1 MLPEVTLKS
10 VSRDDVDRIA
20 WWLQDDD
27 LSSRWFGQY
36 GADDPVH
43 PGYDPRHMLE
53 ASDWEWR
60 RTFAD
65 PRRTIFSIYNT
76 ADEHVGESQVQLDG
90 EGGAELSVLIGRK
103 DLWHHGYGTATM
115 LELLDRV
122 FNTMGLE
129 SAWVTVPVENGP
141 AIGLFEKLGFV
152 IASGDN
158 VKHGEIDVAHM
169 NVSSARYSAK
179 ESRAH
184 KEQELTPVVAI
195 TGLPGSESEA
205 LGREIARLLD
215 SEFIGDEI
223 KDPLSER
230 LQCSRAE
237 LESFETS
244 HKSFWMRLLASIVV
258 PTEVTTAYESGY
270 HAYVPSRPY
279 EYDELLHEPL
289 SKQQYVKKLRRIV
302 RRRAAEGDAVL
313 HGNGCHLFLPDQV
326 DGLTVFVS
334 ASAESRAV
342 RVAQYGDTPE
352 ASRKRLDRA
361 DREQREIFRRLFECE
376 IDDSS
381 KFDITVNLDRM
392 TIADAA
398 EVIVE
403 VLRRRGAEKTPAPA
417 TAKGVT
423 VGS

>member
-20 WWLQDDD
+20 WWLQDED
-27 LSSRWFGQY
+27 LTSRWFGHY

-43 PGYDPRHMLE
+43 PGYDPNHMLE

-60 RTFAD
+60 RTFGD
-65 PRRTIFSIYNT
+65 SRRSIFSIYNT
-76 ADEHVGESQVQLDG
+76 VDEHVGECQVQLDG

-115 LELLDRV
+115 LELLDKV

-129 SAWVTVPVENGP
+129 SAWVTVPVENRP

-152 IASGDN
+152 IASGEN

-169 NVSSARYSAK
+169 TVSSSRYSARD
-179 ESRAH
+179 SRAH
-184 KEQELTPVVAI
+184 KERELTPVVAI
-195 TGLPGSESEA
+195 AGLPGSESEA
-205 LGREIARLLD
+205 LGQEIARLLD

-223 KDPLSER
+223 KDRLSER

-279 EYDELLHEPL
+279 EYDELLNEPL
-289 SKQQYVKKLRRIV
+289 SKRQYVKKLRRIV
-302 RRRAAEGDAVL
+302 RRRAAEGNAVL

-342 RVAQYGDTPE
+342 RSAQYGDTLE

-361 DREQREIFRRLFECE
+361 DREQREIFRQLFDCE
-376 IDDSS
+376 FDDTS

-398 EVIVE
+398 EIIVE
-403 VLRRRGAEKTPAPA
+403 VLRRRGVESVTAPA
-417 TAKGVT
+417 APKGVT

>member
-27 LSSRWFGQY
+27 LSSRWFGRY
-36 GADDPVH
+36 GVDDPVH
-43 PGYDPRHMLE
+43 PGYDPHHMLE

-65 PRRTIFSIYNT
+65 SRRAIFSIYSV
-76 ADEHVGESQVQLDG
+76 ADEHVGECQVQLDG

-129 SAWVTVPVENGP
+129 SAWVTVPVENRP

-152 IASGDN
+152 IASGGN

-169 NVSSARYSAK
+169 AVSSARYSAK
-179 ESRAH
+179 DSRAH

-195 TGLPGSESEA
+195 AGLPGSESEA
-205 LGREIARLLD
+205 LGQEIARLLD

-230 LQCSRAE
+230 LQCSKAE
-237 LESFETS
+237 LEAFEAS

-289 SKQQYVKKLRRIV
+289 SKRQYVKKLRRIV
-302 RRRAAEGDAVL
+302 RRRAAEGNAVL
-313 HGNGCHLFLPDQV
+313 HGNGSHLFLPDQV

-342 RVAQYGDTPE
+342 RVAQYGDTPQ
-352 ASRKRLDRA
+352 ASLKRLQRA
-361 DREQREIFRRLFECE
+361 DKEQREIFRRLFDCE
-376 IDDSS
+376 IDDSAS
-381 KFDITVNLDRM
+381 STSPS
-392 TIADAA
+392 TST
-398 EVIVE
+398 
-403 VLRRRGAEKTPAPA
+403 G
-417 TAKGVT
+417 
-423 VGS
+423 

>member
-10 VSRDDVDRIA
+10 VSRDDIDRIA

-60 RTFAD
+60 RTFSD
-65 PRRTIFSIYNT
+65 PRRAIFSIYNVV
-76 ADEHVGESQVQLDG
+76 DEHVGECQVQLDG

-129 SAWVTVPVENGP
+129 SAWVTVPIENRP

-152 IASGDN
+152 IASGSN

-169 NVSSARYSAK
+169 AVSSARYSAK
-179 ESRAH
+179 DSRAH
-184 KEQELTPVVAI
+184 KEQEITPVVAI

-205 LGREIARLLD
+205 LGQEIARLLD

-244 HKSFWMRLLASIVV
+244 HKSFWMRMLASIVV

-289 SKQQYVKKLRRIV
+289 SKRQYVKKLRRIV
-302 RRRAAEGDAVL
+302 RRRAAEGNAVL
-313 HGNGCHLFLPDQV
+313 HGNGTHLFLPDQV

-334 ASAESRAV
+334 ASAESRSV
-342 RVAQYGDTPE
+342 HLAQYRDTPE
-352 ASRKRLDRA
+352 ASLKRLQRA
-361 DREQREIFRRLFECE
+361 DKEHREIFRRLFDCE

-398 EVIVE
+398 EVIVD
-403 VLRRRGAEKTPAPA
+403 VLRRRGADRAPA
-417 TAKGVT
+417 QATPKGVT

>member
-1 MLPEVTLKS
+1 MLPEVTLKD

-20 WWLQDDD
+20 WWLQDVD
-27 LSSRWFGQY
+27 LSSRWFGNY
-36 GADDPVH
+36 SVDDPVH

-60 RTFAD
+60 RTFDD
-65 PRRTIFSIYNT
+65 PRRSIFSIYNV
-76 ADEHVGESQVQLDG
+76 ADEHVGECQVQLDE
-90 EGGAELSVLIGRK
+90 EGGAELTVIIGRK

-115 LELLDRV
+115 LELLDKV
-122 FNTMGLE
+122 FNTMGLD
-129 SAWVTVPVENGP
+129 SAWVTVPVDNRP

-152 IASGDN
+152 IDSGSR
-158 VKHGEIDVAHM
+158 VKHGEIEVAHM
-169 NVSSARYSAK
+169 AVSSGRYSARD
-179 ESRAH
+179 SRAH
-184 KEQELTPVVAI
+184 KEREITPVVAI

-205 LGREIARLLD
+205 LGREVARLLE

-223 KDPLSER
+223 KDTLGER

-237 LESFETS
+237 LESFESS
-244 HKSFWMRLLASIVV
+244 HKSFWMRLLSSIVV

-279 EYDELLHEPL
+279 EYDELLNEPL
-289 SKQQYVKKLRRIV
+289 SKRQYVKKLRRIV

-313 HGNGCHLFLPDQV
+313 HGNGCHLFLPSQI

-334 ASAESRAV
+334 ASAESRAA
-342 RVAQYGDTPE
+342 RYAEQGYATE
-352 ASRKRLDRA
+352 ASRKRLERA
-361 DREQREIFRRLFECE
+361 DGERREIFRRLFDCE

-398 EVIVE
+398 ETIVD
-403 VLRRRGAEKTPAPA
+403 VLQRRGVEKTPAPA
-417 TAKGVT
+417 TPGRVT
-423 VGS
+423 VGG

>member
-1 MLPEVTLKS
+1 MLPEVLLKS

-27 LSSRWFGQY
+27 LSSRWFGRY
-36 GADDPVH
+36 GVDDPVH

-60 RTFAD
+60 RTFGD
-65 PRRTIFSIYNT
+65 SRRAIYSIYNT
-76 ADEHVGESQVQLDG
+76 AEEHVGECQVQLDG

-103 DLWHHGYGTATM
+103 DLWHHGFGTATM

-129 SAWVTVPVENGP
+129 SAWVTVPVQNRP

-152 IASGDN
+152 IASGDH
-158 VKHGEIDVAHM
+158 VKHGEIDVTHM
-169 NVSSARYSAK
+169 TVSSDRYSARD
-179 ESRAH
+179 SRVQ

-195 TGLPGSESEA
+195 AGLQGCESEA
-205 LGREIARLLD
+205 LGQEVARLLD
-215 SEFIGDEI
+215 SEFMGDEI
-223 KDPLSER
+223 KDLLSER

-244 HKSFWMRLLASIVV
+244 HKSFWMRLLASVVV

-270 HAYVPSRPY
+270 HAYVPNRPY

-289 SKQQYVKKLRRIV
+289 SKRQYVKKLRRIV
-302 RRRAAEGDAVL
+302 RRRAAEGNAVL
-313 HGNGCHLFLPDQV
+313 HGNGSHLFLPDQV

-334 ASAESRAV
+334 ASAECRSV
-342 RVAQYGDTPE
+342 RSAQYGDTPE
-352 ASRKRLDRA
+352 ASLKRLQRA
-361 DREQREIFRRLFECE
+361 DKEQREIFRRLFDCE

-381 KFDITVNLDRM
+381 KFDITINLDRM
-392 TIADAA
+392 TISDAA

-403 VLRRRGAEKTPAPA
+403 VLRRRSADKAPVPAA
-417 TAKGVT
+417 SKGVT
-423 VGS
+423 VSN

>member
-27 LSSRWFGQY
+27 LSSRWFGHY
-36 GADDPVH
+36 GTDDPVH
-43 PGYDPRHMLE
+43 PGYDPHHMLE
-53 ASDWEWR
+53 ASDWEWS
-60 RTFAD
+60 RTFGD
-65 PRRTIFSIYNT
+65 PRRAIFSIYNQ
-76 ADEHVGESQVQLDG
+76 ADEHVGECQVQLDG
-90 EGGAELSVLIGRK
+90 EGGSELTVIIGRK

-115 LELLDRV
+115 LELLDKV

-129 SAWVTVPVENGP
+129 SAWVTVPVENRP

-152 IASGDN
+152 IDSGSE
-158 VKHGEIDVAHM
+158 VKHGDIAVAHM
-169 NVSSARYSAK
+169 TVSSARYSAK
-179 ESRAH
+179 DSRAH
-184 KEQELTPVVAI
+184 KERELTPVVAI

-205 LGREIARLLD
+205 LGREIARLLE

-223 KDPLSER
+223 KDTLSER
-230 LQCSRAE
+230 LQCTRAE

-244 HKSFWMRLLASIVV
+244 HKSFWMRLLASVVV

-289 SKQQYVKKLRRIV
+289 SKRQYVKKLRRIV

-313 HGNGCHLFLPDQV
+313 HGNGAHLFLPEQV

-334 ASAESRAV
+334 ASDESRAM

-352 ASRKRLDRA
+352 ASLKRLERA
-361 DREQREIFRRLFECE
+361 DSERREIFGRLFDCE
-376 IDDSS
+376 IDDPS

-398 EVIVE
+398 EIIVE
-403 VLRRRGAEKTPAPA
+403 VLRRRGAEREPAPA
-417 TAKGVT
+417 TPKSVS

>member
-1 MLPEVTLKS
+1 MLPEITLKS
-10 VSRDDVDRIA
+10 VSRDDVDGIA

-27 LSSRWFGQY
+27 LSSRWLGQY

-65 PRRTIFSIYNT
+65 PRRAIFSIYST
-76 ADEHVGESQVQLDG
+76 ADEHVGECQVQLDG

-152 IASGDN
+152 IASGAN

-179 ESRAH
+179 DSRAH
-184 KEQELTPVVAI
+184 KEREITPVVAI
-195 TGLPGSESEA
+195 TGLPGSGSEA
-205 LGREIARLLD
+205 LGQEIARLLD

-244 HKSFWMRLLASIVV
+244 HKSFWMRMLASIVV

-270 HAYVPSRPY
+270 HAYIPSRPY
-279 EYDELLHEPL
+279 EYDELLQEPL
-289 SKQQYVKKLRRIV
+289 SKRQYVKKLRRIV
-302 RRRAAEGDAVL
+302 RRRAAEGNAVL
-313 HGNGCHLFLPDQV
+313 HGNGSHLFLPEQV

-334 ASAESRAV
+334 ASAESRSV
-342 RVAQYGDTPE
+342 KVAQYGDTTE
-352 ASRKRLDRA
+352 ASLKRLQRA
-361 DREQREIFRRLFECE
+361 DKEQREIFRRLFDCE

-403 VLRRRGAEKTPAPA
+403 VLRRRSAETTPAPA
-417 TAKGVT
+417 TPKGVK

>member
-10 VSRDDVDRIA
+10 VSRDDIDRIA

-60 RTFAD
+60 RTFSD

-76 ADEHVGESQVQLDG
+76 ADEHVGECQVQLDG

-103 DLWHHGYGTATM
+103 DLWHHGYGTTTM

-122 FNTMGLE
+122 FNTMSLE
-129 SAWVTVPVENGP
+129 SAWVTVPVENRP

-152 IASGDN
+152 IASGDR

-169 NVSSARYSAK
+169 TVSSARYSAK
-179 ESRAH
+179 DSRAH
-184 KEQELTPVVAI
+184 KELEITPVVAI
-195 TGLPGSESEA
+195 IGLPGSESEA
-205 LGREIARLLD
+205 LGQEIARLLD

-334 ASAESRAV
+334 ASAESRSV

-352 ASRKRLDRA
+352 TSRKRLDRA
-361 DREQREIFRRLFECE
+361 DREQGEIFRRLFDCE

-417 TAKGVT
+417 TPKGVT

>member
-1 MLPEVTLKS
+1 MLPEITLKS

-60 RTFAD
+60 RTFSD
-65 PRRTIFSIYNT
+65 TRRAIFSIYST
-76 ADEHVGESQVQLDG
+76 ADEHVGECQVQLDG

-152 IASGDN
+152 IASGDH

-169 NVSSARYSAK
+169 TVSSARYSAK
-179 ESRAH
+179 DSRAH
-184 KEQELTPVVAI
+184 KELEITPVVAI
-195 TGLPGSESEA
+195 IGLPGSESEA
-205 LGREIARLLD
+205 LGQEIARLLD
-215 SEFIGDEI
+215 SEYIGDEI
-223 KDPLSER
+223 KDLLSER

-289 SKQQYVKKLRRIV
+289 SKRQYVKKLRRIV
-302 RRRAAEGDAVL
+302 RRRAAEGNAVL
-313 HGNGCHLFLPDQV
+313 HGNGSHLFLPEQV

-334 ASAESRAV
+334 ASAESRSV
-342 RVAQYGDTPE
+342 KVAQYGDTPE
-352 ASRKRLDRA
+352 VSLKRLQRTDK
-361 DREQREIFRRLFECE
+361 EHREIFRRLFEYE

-398 EVIVE
+398 EIIVE
-403 VLRRRGAEKTPAPA
+403 VLRRRGADRAPAPA
-417 TAKGVT
+417 TPKGVT
-423 VGS
+423 VG

>member
-1 MLPEVTLKS
+1 MLPEVTLKN

-27 LSSRWFGQY
+27 LSSRWFGHY

-43 PGYDPRHMLE
+43 PGYDPHHMLE

-60 RTFAD
+60 RTFGD
-65 PRRTIFSIYNT
+65 PRRSIFSIYNQ
-76 ADEHVGESQVQLDG
+76 ADEHVGECQVQLDG
-90 EGGAELSVLIGRK
+90 EGGAELTVIIGRK

-115 LELLDRV
+115 LELLDKV
-122 FNTMGLE
+122 FNTMSLE
-129 SAWVTVPVENGP
+129 SAWVTVPVENRP

-152 IASGDN
+152 IDSGSQ
-158 VKHGEIDVAHM
+158 VKHGDIDVAHM
-169 NVSSARYSAK
+169 AVSSARYSAK
-179 ESRAH
+179 DSRAH
-184 KEQELTPVVAI
+184 KERELTPVVAI

-223 KDPLSER
+223 KDTLSER
-230 LQCSRAE
+230 LQCTRAE

-244 HKSFWMRLLASIVV
+244 HKSFWMRLLASVVV

-289 SKQQYVKKLRRIV
+289 SKRQYVKKLRRIV
-302 RRRAAEGDAVL
+302 RRRAAEGDAVM
-313 HGNGCHLFLPDQV
+313 HGNGAHLFLPEQV

-334 ASAESRAV
+334 ASDESRSM
-342 RVAQYGDTPE
+342 RIAQYGDTPE
-352 ASRKRLDRA
+352 VSRKRLERA
-361 DREQREIFRRLFECE
+361 DRERREIFGRLFDCE
-376 IDDSS
+376 IDDPS

-398 EVIVE
+398 EIIVD
-403 VLRRRGAEKTPAPA
+403 VLRRRGADREPAP
-417 TAKGVT
+417 TTPKGIT

>member
-60 RTFAD
+60 RTFGD
-65 PRRTIFSIYNT
+65 SRRAIFSIYSP
-76 ADEHVGESQVQLDG
+76 ADEHVGECQVQIDG

-129 SAWVTVPVENGP
+129 SAWVTVPVENRP

-152 IASGDN
+152 IASGDH

-169 NVSSARYSAK
+169 TVSSARYSAK
-179 ESRAH
+179 DSRAH
-184 KEQELTPVVAI
+184 KEMEIAPVVAVA
-195 TGLPGSESEA
+195 GLPGSESHA
-205 LGREIARLLD
+205 LAQEIARLLD
-215 SEFIGDEI
+215 SECIGDEI
-223 KDPLSER
+223 KDLLSER

-302 RRRAAEGDAVL
+302 RRRAAEGNAVL
-313 HGNGCHLFLPDQV
+313 HGNGSHLFLPEQV

-334 ASAESRAV
+334 ASTESRAV
-342 RVAQYGDTPE
+342 RVAQYGDTSE
-352 ASRKRLDRA
+352 ASHKRLDRA
-361 DREQREIFRRLFECE
+361 DREQREIFRRLFDCE

-403 VLRRRGAEKTPAPA
+403 VLRRRGADRAPAPA
-417 TAKGVT
+417 APKGVT

>member
-1 MLPEVTLKS
+1 
-10 VSRDDVDRIA
+10 
-20 WWLQDDD
+20 
-27 LSSRWFGQY
+27 
-36 GADDPVH
+36 
-43 PGYDPRHMLE
+43 
-53 ASDWEWR
+53 
-60 RTFAD
+60 
-65 PRRTIFSIYNT
+65 
-76 ADEHVGESQVQLDG
+76 
-90 EGGAELSVLIGRK
+90 
-103 DLWHHGYGTATM
+103 M
-115 LELLDRV
+115 LELLDKV

-129 SAWVTVPVENGP
+129 SAWVTVPVENRP

-152 IASGDN
+152 IASGEN

-169 NVSSARYSAK
+169 TVSSSRYSARD
-179 ESRAH
+179 SRAH
-184 KEQELTPVVAI
+184 KERELTPVVAI
-195 TGLPGSESEA
+195 AGLPGSESEA
-205 LGREIARLLD
+205 LGQEIARLLD

-223 KDPLSER
+223 KDRLSER

-279 EYDELLHEPL
+279 EYDELLNEPL
-289 SKQQYVKKLRRIV
+289 SKRQYVKKLRRIV
-302 RRRAAEGDAVL
+302 RRRAAEGNAVL

-342 RVAQYGDTPE
+342 RSAQYGDTLE

-361 DREQREIFRRLFECE
+361 DREQREIFRQLFDCE
-376 IDDSS
+376 FDDTS
-381 KFDITVNLDRM
+381 KFDITFNLDRM

-398 EVIVE
+398 EIIVE
-403 VLRRRGAEKTPAPA
+403 VLRRRGVESVTVPAAP
-417 TAKGVT
+417 KGVT

>member
-65 PRRTIFSIYNT
+65 PRRTIFSIYST
-76 ADEHVGESQVQLDG
+76 ADEHVGECQVQMDG

-122 FNTMGLE
+122 FNRMGLE
-129 SAWVTVPVENGP
+129 SAWVTVPVGNRP
-141 AIGLFEKLGFV
+141 AIGLFEKLGFA

-352 ASRKRLDRA
+352 ASHKRLDRV

-376 IDDSS
+376 IDNSS

-417 TAKGVT
+417 TSKGVA

>member
-60 RTFAD
+60 RTFGD
-65 PRRTIFSIYNT
+65 SRRAIFSIYSP
-76 ADEHVGESQVQLDG
+76 ADEHVGECQVQIDG

-129 SAWVTVPVENGP
+129 SAWVTVPVENRP

-152 IASGDN
+152 IASGDH

-169 NVSSARYSAK
+169 TVSSARYSAK
-179 ESRAH
+179 DSRAH
-184 KEQELTPVVAI
+184 KEMEIAPVVAVA
-195 TGLPGSESEA
+195 GLPGSESHA
-205 LGREIARLLD
+205 LAQEIARLLD
-215 SEFIGDEI
+215 SECIGDEI
-223 KDPLSER
+223 KDLLSER

-302 RRRAAEGDAVL
+302 RRRAAEGNAVL
-313 HGNGCHLFLPDQV
+313 HGNGSHLFLPEQV

-342 RVAQYGDTPE
+342 RVAQYGDTSE
-352 ASRKRLDRA
+352 ASHKRLDRA
-361 DREQREIFRRLFECE
+361 DREQREIFRRLFDCE

-403 VLRRRGAEKTPAPA
+403 VLRRRGADRAPAPA
-417 TAKGVT
+417 APKGIT

>member
-43 PGYDPRHMLE
+43 PGYDPQHMLE

-60 RTFAD
+60 RTFSD
-65 PRRTIFSIYNT
+65 PRRAIFSIYNV
-76 ADEHVGESQVQLDG
+76 ADEHVGECQVQLDG

-122 FNTMGLE
+122 FNTMRLE
-129 SAWVTVPVENGP
+129 SAWVTVPVENRP

-179 ESRAH
+179 DSRAH

-195 TGLPGSESEA
+195 AGLPGSETEV
-205 LGREIARLLD
+205 LGQEIARLLD
-215 SEFIGDEI
+215 SEYIGEEI
-223 KDPLSER
+223 KDLLSER

-289 SKQQYVKKLRRIV
+289 SKRQYVKKLRRIV
-302 RRRAAEGDAVL
+302 RRRAAEGNAVL
-313 HGNGCHLFLPDQV
+313 HGNGSHLFLPEQV

-334 ASAESRAV
+334 ASDESRSV
-342 RVAQYGDTPE
+342 RFAQYGDTPE
-352 ASRKRLDRA
+352 VSRKRLQRA
-361 DREQREIFRRLFECE
+361 DKEQREIFRRLFDCE

-398 EVIVE
+398 EIIVE
-403 VLRRRGAEKTPAPA
+403 VLRRRGADRAPTPAAP
-417 TAKGVT
+417 KGVT

>member
-76 ADEHVGESQVQLDG
+76 ADEHVGECQVQLDG

-122 FNTMGLE
+122 FNRMGLE
-129 SAWVTVPVENGP
+129 SAWVTVPVGNRP

-361 DREQREIFRRLFECE
+361 DREQMEIFRRLFECE

-403 VLRRRGAEKTPAPA
+403 VLRRRGADRAPAPA
-417 TAKGVT
+417 IPKGVT

>member
-1 MLPEVTLKS
+1 MLPEVRLKS

-27 LSSRWFGQY
+27 LSSRWFGHY
-36 GADDPVH
+36 GTDDPVH
-43 PGYDPRHMLE
+43 PGYDPHHMLE

-60 RTFAD
+60 RTFGD
-65 PRRTIFSIYNT
+65 PRRAIFSIYNQ
-76 ADEHVGESQVQLDG
+76 ADEHVGECQVQLDG
-90 EGGAELSVLIGRK
+90 EGGSELTVIIGRK

-115 LELLDRV
+115 LELLDKV
-122 FNTMGLE
+122 FNTMDLE
-129 SAWVTVPVENGP
+129 SAWVTVPVENRP

-152 IASGDN
+152 IDSGSQ
-158 VKHGEIDVAHM
+158 VKHGDINVAHM
-169 NVSSARYSAK
+169 TVSSARYSAK
-179 ESRAH
+179 DSRAH
-184 KEQELTPVVAI
+184 KERELTPVVAI

-205 LGREIARLLD
+205 LGREIARLLE

-223 KDPLSER
+223 KDTLSER
-230 LQCSRAE
+230 LQCTRAE

-244 HKSFWMRLLASIVV
+244 HKSFWMRLLASVVV

-289 SKQQYVKKLRRIV
+289 SKRQYVKKLRRIV

-313 HGNGCHLFLPDQV
+313 HGNGAHLFLPEQV

-334 ASAESRAV
+334 ASDESRAM
-342 RVAQYGDTPE
+342 RIAQYGDTPE
-352 ASRKRLDRA
+352 ASLKRLERA
-361 DREQREIFRRLFECE
+361 DSERREIFGRLFDCE
-376 IDDSS
+376 IDDPS
-381 KFDITVNLDRM
+381 KFDVTVNLDRM

-398 EVIVE
+398 EIIVE
-403 VLRRRGAEKTPAPA
+403 VLRRRGAEREPAPA
-417 TAKGVT
+417 TPKSVT

>member
-1 MLPEVTLKS
+1 MLPEITLKS

-27 LSSRWFGQY
+27 LSSRWFGRY
-36 GADDPVH
+36 GVDDPVH

-60 RTFAD
+60 RTFGD
-65 PRRTIFSIYNT
+65 PRRAIFSIYNT
-76 ADEHVGESQVQLDG
+76 ADEHVGECQVQLDG

-129 SAWVTVPVENGP
+129 SAWVTVPIENGP

-152 IASGDN
+152 IASGSN

-179 ESRAH
+179 DSRAH

-195 TGLPGSESEA
+195 TGLPGSQSEA
-205 LGREIARLLD
+205 LGQEIARLLD

-289 SKQQYVKKLRRIV
+289 SKRQYVKKLRRIV
-302 RRRAAEGDAVL
+302 RRRAAEGDVVL

-342 RVAQYGDTPE
+342 RVAQYGNTPE
-352 ASRKRLDRA
+352 ASLKRLQRA
-361 DREQREIFRRLFECE
+361 DKEHREIFRRLFDCE

-417 TAKGVT
+417 TPKGVT

>member
-60 RTFAD
+60 RTFGD
-65 PRRTIFSIYNT
+65 SRRAIFSIYSP
-76 ADEHVGESQVQLDG
+76 ADEHVGECQVQIDG

-129 SAWVTVPVENGP
+129 SAWVTVPVENRP

-152 IASGDN
+152 IASGDH

-169 NVSSARYSAK
+169 TVSSARYSAK
-179 ESRAH
+179 DSRAH
-184 KEQELTPVVAI
+184 KEMEIAPVVAVA
-195 TGLPGSESEA
+195 GLPGSESHA
-205 LGREIARLLD
+205 LAQEIARLLD
-215 SEFIGDEI
+215 SECIGDEI
-223 KDPLSER
+223 KDLLSER

-302 RRRAAEGDAVL
+302 RRRAAEGNAVL
-313 HGNGCHLFLPDQV
+313 HGNGSHLFLPEQV

-342 RVAQYGDTPE
+342 RVAQYGDTSE
-352 ASRKRLDRA
+352 ASLKRLDRA
-361 DREQREIFRRLFECE
+361 DREQREIFRRLFDCE

-403 VLRRRGAEKTPAPA
+403 VLRRRGADRAPAPA
-417 TAKGVT
+417 APKGVT

>member
-1 MLPEVTLKS
+1 MLPEVRLKS

-27 LSSRWFGQY
+27 LSSRWFGHY
-36 GADDPVH
+36 GTDDPVH
-43 PGYDPRHMLE
+43 PGYDPHHMLE

-60 RTFAD
+60 RTFGD
-65 PRRTIFSIYNT
+65 PRRAIFSIYNQ
-76 ADEHVGESQVQLDG
+76 ADEHVGECQVQLDG
-90 EGGAELSVLIGRK
+90 EGGAELTVIIGRK

-115 LELLDRV
+115 LELLDKV

-129 SAWVTVPVENGP
+129 SAWVTVPVENRP

-152 IASGDN
+152 IDSGSQ
-158 VKHGEIDVAHM
+158 VKHGDIDVAHM
-169 NVSSARYSAK
+169 TVSSARYSAK
-179 ESRAH
+179 DSRAH
-184 KEQELTPVVAI
+184 KERELTPVVAI

-223 KDPLSER
+223 KDTLSER
-230 LQCSRAE
+230 LQCTRAE

-244 HKSFWMRLLASIVV
+244 HKSFWMRLLASVVV

-289 SKQQYVKKLRRIV
+289 SKRQYVKKLRRIV

-313 HGNGCHLFLPDQV
+313 HGNGAHLFLPEQV

-334 ASAESRAV
+334 ASDESRAM

-352 ASRKRLDRA
+352 ASLKRLERA
-361 DREQREIFRRLFECE
+361 DSERREIFGRLFDCE
-376 IDDSS
+376 IDDPS

-398 EVIVE
+398 EIIVE
-403 VLRRRGAEKTPAPA
+403 VLRRRGAEREPAPA
-417 TAKGVT
+417 TPKSVS
-423 VGS
+423 VNS

>member
-1 MLPEVTLKS
+1 MLPEVRLKS

-27 LSSRWFGQY
+27 LSSRWFGHY
-36 GADDPVH
+36 GTDDPVH
-43 PGYDPRHMLE
+43 PGYDPHHMLE
-53 ASDWEWR
+53 ASDWEWS
-60 RTFAD
+60 RTFGD
-65 PRRTIFSIYNT
+65 PRRAIFSIYNQ
-76 ADEHVGESQVQLDG
+76 ADEHVGECQVQLDG
-90 EGGAELSVLIGRK
+90 EGGAELTVIIGRK

-115 LELLDRV
+115 LELLDKV

-129 SAWVTVPVENGP
+129 SAWVTVPVENRP

-152 IASGDN
+152 IDSGSQ
-158 VKHGEIDVAHM
+158 VKHGDIDVAHM
-169 NVSSARYSAK
+169 TVSSARYSAK
-179 ESRAH
+179 DSRAH
-184 KEQELTPVVAI
+184 KERELTPVVAI

-223 KDPLSER
+223 KDTLSER
-230 LQCSRAE
+230 LQCTRAE

-244 HKSFWMRLLASIVV
+244 HKSFWMRLLASVVV

-289 SKQQYVKKLRRIV
+289 SKRQYVKKLRRIV

-313 HGNGCHLFLPDQV
+313 HGNGAHLFLPEQV

-334 ASAESRAV
+334 ASDESRAM
-342 RVAQYGDTPE
+342 RIAQYGDTPE
-352 ASRKRLDRA
+352 ASLKRLERA
-361 DREQREIFRRLFECE
+361 DSERREIFGRLFDCE
-376 IDDSS
+376 IDDPS

-398 EVIVE
+398 EIIVE
-403 VLRRRGAEKTPAPA
+403 VLRRRGAEREPAPA
-417 TAKGVT
+417 TPKSVS

>member
-20 WWLQDDD
+20 WWLQDED
-27 LSSRWFGQY
+27 LTSRWFGHY

-43 PGYDPRHMLE
+43 PGYDPNHMLE

-60 RTFAD
+60 RTFGD
-65 PRRTIFSIYNT
+65 SRRAIFSIYNT
-76 ADEHVGESQVQLDG
+76 ADEHVGECQVQLDG

-115 LELLDRV
+115 LELLDKV

-129 SAWVTVPVENGP
+129 SAWVTVPVENRP

-152 IASGDN
+152 IASGEN

-169 NVSSARYSAK
+169 NVSSSRYSARD
-179 ESRAH
+179 SRAH
-184 KEQELTPVVAI
+184 KERELTPVVAI
-195 TGLPGSESEA
+195 AGLPGSESEA
-205 LGREIARLLD
+205 LGQEIARLVD

-223 KDPLSER
+223 KDRLSER

-289 SKQQYVKKLRRIV
+289 SKRQYVKKLRRIV
-302 RRRAAEGDAVL
+302 RRRAAEGSAVL
-313 HGNGCHLFLPDQV
+313 HGNGSHLFLPDQV

-342 RVAQYGDTPE
+342 RSAQYGDTLE

-361 DREQREIFRRLFECE
+361 DKEQREIFRRLFDCE
-376 IDDSS
+376 FDDTS
-381 KFDITVNLDRM
+381 KFDITFNLDRM

-398 EVIVE
+398 EIIVE
-403 VLRRRGAEKTPAPA
+403 VLRRRGVESVTAPA
-417 TAKGVT
+417 APKGVT

>member
-20 WWLQDDD
+20 WWLQDED
-27 LSSRWFGQY
+27 LTSRWFGHY

-43 PGYDPRHMLE
+43 PGYDPNHMLE

-60 RTFAD
+60 RTFGD
-65 PRRTIFSIYNT
+65 SRRAIFSIYNT
-76 ADEHVGESQVQLDG
+76 ADEHVGECQVQLDG

-115 LELLDRV
+115 LELLDKV

-129 SAWVTVPVENGP
+129 SAWVTVPVENRP

-152 IASGDN
+152 IASGEN

-169 NVSSARYSAK
+169 NVSSSRYSARD
-179 ESRAH
+179 SRAH
-184 KEQELTPVVAI
+184 KERELTPVVAI
-195 TGLPGSESEA
+195 AGLPGSESEA
-205 LGREIARLLD
+205 LGQEIARLVD

-223 KDPLSER
+223 KDRLSER

-289 SKQQYVKKLRRIV
+289 SKRQYVKKLRRIV
-302 RRRAAEGDAVL
+302 RRRAAEGSAVL
-313 HGNGCHLFLPDQV
+313 HGNGSHLFLPDQV

-342 RVAQYGDTPE
+342 RSAQYGDTLE

-361 DREQREIFRRLFECE
+361 DREQREIFRQLFDCE
-376 IDDSS
+376 FDDTS
-381 KFDITVNLDRM
+381 KFDITFNLDRM

-398 EVIVE
+398 EIIVE
-403 VLRRRGAEKTPAPA
+403 VLRRRGVESVTVPAAP
-417 TAKGVT
+417 KGVT

>member
-65 PRRTIFSIYNT
+65 SRRAIFSIYST
-76 ADEHVGESQVQLDG
+76 ADEHVGECQVQIDG

-129 SAWVTVPVENGP
+129 SAWVTVPIENRP

-152 IASGDN
+152 IASGDH

-169 NVSSARYSAK
+169 TVSSARYSAK
-179 ESRAH
+179 DSRAH
-184 KEQELTPVVAI
+184 KEMEITPVVAVA
-195 TGLPGSESEA
+195 GLPGSESQA
-205 LGREIARLLD
+205 LGQEIARLLD
-215 SEFIGDEI
+215 SEYIGDEI
-223 KDPLSER
+223 KDLLSER

-289 SKQQYVKKLRRIV
+289 SKRQYVKKLRRIV
-302 RRRAAEGDAVL
+302 RRRAAEGNAVL
-313 HGNGCHLFLPDQV
+313 HGNGSHLFLPEQV

-334 ASAESRAV
+334 ASDESRAV
-342 RVAQYGDTPE
+342 RLAQYGDTPE
-352 ASRKRLDRA
+352 ASLKRLQRA
-361 DREQREIFRRLFECE
+361 DKEQREIFRRLFDCE

-403 VLRRRGAEKTPAPA
+403 VLRRRGTDRAPTPVPP
-417 TAKGVT
+417 KSVT

>member
-1 MLPEVTLKS
+1 MLPEMTLKS

-20 WWLQDDD
+20 WWLQDGD
-27 LSSRWFGQY
+27 LSSRWFGRY
-36 GADDPVH
+36 GVDDPVH

-60 RTFAD
+60 RTFGD
-65 PRRTIFSIYNT
+65 PRRAIFSIYNT
-76 ADEHVGESQVQLDG
+76 ADEHVGECQVQWDG

-129 SAWVTVPVENGP
+129 SAWVTVPIENGP

-152 IASGDN
+152 IASGSN

-179 ESRAH
+179 DSRAH

-195 TGLPGSESEA
+195 TGLPGSESEV
-205 LGREIARLLD
+205 LGQEIARLLD
-215 SEFIGDEI
+215 SDFIGDEI

-334 ASAESRAV
+334 ASAESRAL

-352 ASRKRLDRA
+352 ASLKRLQSA
-361 DREQREIFRRLFECE
+361 DKEQREIFRRLFDCE

-417 TAKGVT
+417 APKGVT

>member
-76 ADEHVGESQVQLDG
+76 ADEHVGECQVQMDG

-122 FNTMGLE
+122 FNRMDLE

-179 ESRAH
+179 DSRAH
-184 KEQELTPVVAI
+184 KEQDLTPVVAI

-205 LGREIARLLD
+205 LGQEIARLLD

-352 ASRKRLDRA
+352 ASRKRLDRV
-361 DREQREIFRRLFECE
+361 DREQKEIFRRLFECE

-403 VLRRRGAEKTPAPA
+403 VLRRRGVEKTPAPA
-417 TAKGVT
+417 TSKGVT

>member
-1 MLPEVTLKS
+1 MLPEITLKS
-10 VSRDDVDRIA
+10 VSRDDIDRIA

-60 RTFAD
+60 RTFSD
-65 PRRTIFSIYNT
+65 PRRTIFSIYST
-76 ADEHVGESQVQLDG
+76 ADEHVGECQVQLDG

-129 SAWVTVPVENGP
+129 SAWVTVPVENRP

-152 IASGDN
+152 IASGDR

-179 ESRAH
+179 DSRAH

-223 KDPLSER
+223 KDLLSER

-244 HKSFWMRLLASIVV
+244 HKSFWMRLLASVVV

-289 SKQQYVKKLRRIV
+289 SKRQYVKKLRRIV

-342 RVAQYGDTPE
+342 RVAQYGETPE
-352 ASRKRLDRA
+352 TSLKRLDRV
-361 DREQREIFRRLFECE
+361 DREQREIFRRLFDCE

-381 KFDITVNLDRM
+381 QFDITVNLDRM

-417 TAKGVT
+417 TPKGVT

>member
-1 MLPEVTLKS
+1 MLPEVMLKS

-27 LSSRWFGQY
+27 LSSRWFGRY
-36 GADDPVH
+36 GVDDPVH

-60 RTFAD
+60 RAFGDT
-65 PRRTIFSIYNT
+65 RRAIYSIYNT
-76 ADEHVGESQVQLDG
+76 AEEHVGECQVQLDG

-103 DLWHHGYGTATM
+103 DLWHHGFGTATM

-129 SAWVTVPVENGP
+129 SAWVTVPVQNRP

-152 IASGDN
+152 IASGDH

-169 NVSSARYSAK
+169 TVSSDRYSARD
-179 ESRAH
+179 SRAQ

-195 TGLPGSESEA
+195 AGLQGSESEA
-205 LGREIARLLD
+205 LGQEVARLLD

-223 KDPLSER
+223 KDLLSER

-244 HKSFWMRLLASIVV
+244 HKSFWMRLLASVVV

-270 HAYVPSRPY
+270 HAYVPNR
-279 EYDELLHEPL
+279 
-289 SKQQYVKKLRRIV
+289 
-302 RRRAAEGDAVL
+302 
-313 HGNGCHLFLPDQV
+313 
-326 DGLTVFVS
+326 
-334 ASAESRAV
+334 
-342 RVAQYGDTPE
+342 
-352 ASRKRLDRA
+352 
-361 DREQREIFRRLFECE
+361 
-376 IDDSS
+376 
-381 KFDITVNLDRM
+381 
-392 TIADAA
+392 
-398 EVIVE
+398 
-403 VLRRRGAEKTPAPA
+403 
-417 TAKGVT
+417 
-423 VGS
+423 

>member
-60 RTFAD
+60 RTFVD

-76 ADEHVGESQVQLDG
+76 ADEHVGECQVQLDG

-122 FNTMGLE
+122 FNRMGLE
-129 SAWVTVPVENGP
+129 SAWVTVPVGNRP
-141 AIGLFEKLGFV
+141 AIGLFEKLGFA

-179 ESRAH
+179 DSRAH
-184 KEQELTPVVAI
+184 KEQDLTPVVAI

-205 LGREIARLLD
+205 LGQEIARLLD

-352 ASRKRLDRA
+352 ASRKRLDRV
-361 DREQREIFRRLFECE
+361 DREQKEIFRRLFECE

-403 VLRRRGAEKTPAPA
+403 VLRRRGAEKTPAP
-417 TAKGVT
+417 TTSKGVT

>member
-76 ADEHVGESQVQLDG
+76 ADEHVGECQVQLDG

-122 FNTMGLE
+122 FNRMGLE
-129 SAWVTVPVENGP
+129 SAWVTVPVGNRP

-169 NVSSARYSAK
+169 AVSSARYSAK

-313 HGNGCHLFLPDQV
+313 HGNGCHLFLPEQV

-361 DREQREIFRRLFECE
+361 DREQREIFRRLFDCE

>member
-1 MLPEVTLKS
+1 MLPEITLKS

-20 WWLQDDD
+20 WWLQDED
-27 LSSRWFGQY
+27 LSSRWFGRY
-36 GADDPVH
+36 GIDDPVH
-43 PGYDPRHMLE
+43 PGYDPGHMLE

-65 PRRTIFSIYNT
+65 PRRSIFSIYST
-76 ADEHVGESQVQLDG
+76 ADEHVGECQVQLDG

-115 LELLDRV
+115 LELLDKV
-122 FNTMGLE
+122 FNTMRLE
-129 SAWVTVPVENGP
+129 SAWVTVPVENRP

-152 IASGDN
+152 IASGEH

-169 NVSSARYSAK
+169 TVSSARYSARD
-179 ESRAH
+179 SRAH

-195 TGLPGSESEA
+195 AGLPGSESEA
-205 LGREIARLLD
+205 LGQEIARLLD

-230 LQCSRAE
+230 LHCSRAE

-289 SKQQYVKKLRRIV
+289 SKRQYVKKLRRIV
-302 RRRAAEGDAVL
+302 RRRAAEGNAVL
-313 HGNGCHLFLPDQV
+313 HGNGSHLFLPEQV

-342 RVAQYGDTPE
+342 RLAQYGDTPE
-352 ASRKRLDRA
+352 DSLKRLNRA
-361 DREQREIFRRLFECE
+361 DKDSREIFRRLFDCE

-398 EVIVE
+398 EVIVD
-403 VLRRRGAEKTPAPA
+403 VLRRRGADRAPAP
-417 TAKGVT
+417 TAPKGVT

>member
-1 MLPEVTLKS
+1 MLPEITLKS

-43 PGYDPRHMLE
+43 PGYDPGHMLE

-60 RTFAD
+60 RTFSD
-65 PRRTIFSIYNT
+65 PRRAIFSIYNV
-76 ADEHVGESQVQLDG
+76 ADEHVGECQVQLDG

-115 LELLDRV
+115 LEMLDRV

-129 SAWVTVPVENGP
+129 SAWVTVPVENRP

-152 IASGDN
+152 IASGDR

-169 NVSSARYSAK
+169 TVSSARYSAK
-179 ESRAH
+179 DSRAH
-184 KEQELTPVVAI
+184 KEREITPVVAI
-195 TGLPGSESEA
+195 AGLPGSESEA
-205 LGREIARLLD
+205 LGQEIARLLD
-215 SEFIGDEI
+215 SEYIGDEI
-223 KDPLSER
+223 KDLLSER

-244 HKSFWMRLLASIVV
+244 HKSFWIRLLASIVV

-289 SKQQYVKKLRRIV
+289 SKRQYVKKLRRIV
-302 RRRAAEGDAVL
+302 RRRAAEGNAVL
-313 HGNGCHLFLPDQV
+313 HGNGSHLFLPDQV

-334 ASAESRAV
+334 ASDESRSV
-342 RVAQYGDTPE
+342 RFAQYGDTPDT
-352 ASRKRLDRA
+352 SLRRLQRA
-361 DREQREIFRRLFECE
+361 DKEQREIFRRLFNCE

-398 EVIVE
+398 EIIVE
-403 VLRRRGAEKTPAPA
+403 ILRRHGADRAPAPA
-417 TAKGVT
+417 TPKGVT

>member
-43 PGYDPRHMLE
+43 PGYDPQHMLE

-60 RTFAD
+60 RTFSD
-65 PRRTIFSIYNT
+65 PRRAIFSIYNV
-76 ADEHVGESQVQLDG
+76 ADEHVGECQVQLDG

-122 FNTMGLE
+122 FNTMRLE
-129 SAWVTVPVENGP
+129 SAWVTVPVENRP

-179 ESRAH
+179 DSRAH

-195 TGLPGSESEA
+195 AGLPGSETEV
-205 LGREIARLLD
+205 LGQEIARLLD
-215 SEFIGDEI
+215 SEYIGEEI
-223 KDPLSER
+223 KDLLSER

-289 SKQQYVKKLRRIV
+289 SKRQYVKKLRRIV
-302 RRRAAEGDAVL
+302 RRRAAEGNAVL
-313 HGNGCHLFLPDQV
+313 HGNGSHLFLPEQV

-334 ASAESRAV
+334 ASDESRSV
-342 RVAQYGDTPE
+342 RFAQYGDTPDT
-352 ASRKRLDRA
+352 SLKRLQRA
-361 DREQREIFRRLFECE
+361 DKEQREIFRRLFDCE

-398 EVIVE
+398 EIIVE
-403 VLRRRGAEKTPAPA
+403 VLRRRGADRAPAPA
-417 TAKGVT
+417 APKGVT

>member
-27 LSSRWFGQY
+27 LSSRWFGHY
-36 GADDPVH
+36 GIDDPVH

-60 RTFAD
+60 RTFGD
-65 PRRTIFSIYNT
+65 PRRAIFSIYNT
-76 ADEHVGESQVQLDG
+76 ADEHVGECQVQIDG

-115 LELLDRV
+115 LELLDKV

-129 SAWVTVPVENGP
+129 SAWVTVPVENRP

-158 VKHGEIDVAHM
+158 VKHGDIDVAHM
-169 NVSSARYSAK
+169 NVSSARYSARD
-179 ESRAH
+179 SRAH
-184 KEQELTPVVAI
+184 KEMEITPVVAI
-195 TGLPGSESEA
+195 AGLPGSESEA
-205 LGREIARLLD
+205 LGREVARLLE

-237 LESFETS
+237 LESFEMS

-289 SKQQYVKKLRRIV
+289 SKRQYVKKLRRII
-302 RRRAAEGDAVL
+302 RRRAAEGNAVL
-313 HGNGCHLFLPDQV
+313 HGNGSHLFLPEQV
-326 DGLTVFVS
+326 DGLAVFVS
-334 ASAESRAV
+334 ASADSRAV
-342 RVAQYGDTPE
+342 HVAQYGDTPE

-361 DREQREIFRRLFECE
+361 DREQKEIFRRLFDCE

-398 EVIVE
+398 EIIVE
-403 VLRRRGAEKTPAPA
+403 VLRRRGADRAPAPA
-417 TAKGVT
+417 TPKGVK